1 MRRSL
6 RVWAGLL
13 WAYAA
18 DGLRRD
24 VTESLNTGLRRHIGL
39 SELGAN
45 PLQVRFTVCMGG
57 VGTGLGCH
65 VVGATANFGGIS
77 WTVMPF

>member
-13 WAYAA
+13 WTHAA

-45 PLQVRFTVCMGG
+45 LRQVRFTVCMGG
-57 VGTGLGCH
+57 VGTGLGCLA
-65 VVGATANFGGIS
+65 VGATANFDGIS
-77 WTVMPF
+77 RTVMPL